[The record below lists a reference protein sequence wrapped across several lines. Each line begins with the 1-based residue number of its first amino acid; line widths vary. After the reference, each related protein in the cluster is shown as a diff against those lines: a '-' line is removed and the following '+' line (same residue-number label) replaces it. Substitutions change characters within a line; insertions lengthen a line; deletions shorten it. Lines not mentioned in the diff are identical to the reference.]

1 MLMRRSLLAATLCF
15 AAHPAIAESVW
26 SAGASIADTTQ
37 VGWLGR
43 VGPLPGKRL
52 ADGWSQSIFV
62 DYVGYEYDAGSQR
75 INGTARGIK
84 FNVAREFPL
93 EHGYLGLGLGVS
105 ASRTTLSPDDPGN
118 ANRGTSVHPAG
129 EFQWRSH
136 ADATWRSRAYAQ
148 YVFGARRSYANA
160 FVGRRLANGMA
171 LGPQWSTGGD
181 PTYRVHGLALA
192 LDGWKLGPL
201 EMGIYAGAQHAE
213 GGATRPEVG
222 VRFTVYSSD

>member
-1 MLMRRSLLAATLCF
+1 MRRSLLAAALCC
-15 AAHPAIAESVW
+15 AAQPAIAESVW
-26 SAGASIADTTQ
+26 IAGASVADATN

-62 DYVGYEYDAGSQR
+62 DYVGYEYDSGSQR

-84 FNVAREFPL
+84 FSIGREFRV
-93 EHGYLGLGLGVS
+93 ENGYLGLGMGVG

-118 ANRGTSVHPAG
+118 ANRGTSVHPVG
-129 EFQWRSH
+129 EFQWRSD

-160 FVGRRLANGMA
+160 FLGRRLANGMA

-181 PTYRVHGLALA
+181 PSYRIHGLALA

-201 EMGIYAGAQHAE
+201 DVGIYAGAQHSE
-213 GGATRPEVG
+213 GGATRPEFG
-222 VRFTVYSSD
+222 FSFSMYRGD